1 MSKVVMTYGRMNP
14 PTTGH
19 EKLIHAVHKEAKAQG
34 ATAHV
39 IVSHSHDNKKNPVPT
54 DHKVGYVKKVAPKG
68 VNVSSSDKTHPSVLH
83 QASKLHKAGHTHL
96 TMVVGSDR
104 VDGMHKLLHTYN
116 GKEGPHG
123 HYNFKSIKVKS
134 AGHRDPDSEGTEG
147 VSGTK
152 MREHAKNGD
161 HKSFKAGL
169 PKALHPHAKE
179 IMGHVNSN
187 LKEAYGD
194 SKAKES
200 DPADK
205 KADSIEKRTL
215 MRLKQ
220 MDRNQIPVLQVQKSI
235 DKAADGEYM
244 NQRQRTFA
252 KDAIGNLK
260 KTMQDPLSSMQYIR
274 ALKRM
279 KNTDSKAKDDQMK
292 AKNDQQKV
300 NEDALIDEATVWKT
314 PHHTDEHDEVHT
326 QAGTPS
332 GTFPKHVH
340 KFLDHLKDKKNY
352 HAAMKAGTTTRVS
365 PTQARKLGNTDAGN
379 PKGTRGLESDK
390 VNRVKKLGKTQTK
403 PIVLK
408 DKHTGHMHLLA
419 GNTRLTSSAA
429 KGNMTH
435 VHTLHYDSSKQE
447 SVEFDEAVMDVK
459 ARIKRKLLMR
469 RIRPKLKR
477 MKKLYSKRRVPE
489 KNLRQRARKA
499 AIKVVR
505 KKVAGKRGASYSSQS
520 PASKMFI
527 DKKVQSKQKI
537 INRIATRTLP
547 KTRKAELVR
556 LSNSFDS
563 FVGAYIQEEPKA
575 LGNKPHERKKTPTVA
590 SDTKHRYK
598 EKNKKNKFEEPLVT
612 QEDLESLCR
621 KSEESGIPFDA
632 IIEIFIRGM
641 EAGMH
646 EDKSRIENGFGRVNS
661 FISGGAA
668 IEMDADLAEAYRHP
682 GVQNYQRRLKRKS
695 AALRSKSSINS
706 RTSGMFKKRY
716 GRGKKKA
723 SNLRRSS
730 SAKLGSNTKRPV
742 GGVSKQ
748 HRDLGK
754 YQEGDFRRIHG
765 ISKSAMRQRLTREGF
780 EEFKENV
787 PVEFDTNIIAAAAN
801 KGKKKKTNKEYI
813 LKIGEKKDVPS
824 NPYQKFEGTPEA
836 AAHARK
842 MTPGQ
847 VNENYT
853 SAGSGA
859 TTSPSTQSQ
868 GKTFFQA
875 YNDRRNRGVKSKPID
890 KDKYFGKKKVEEE
903 KLGKISRT
911 PGGPKKFMVKV
922 KDPSTGNVKTVRF
935 GDPNLSI
942 KRDSPTRRKSFR
954 ARHNCDNPGPRTKAR
969 YWSCKQWRAGAKVQ
983 DGFEPLGFTLKE
995 EFIIEAATDTGK
1007 LKHLDHVED
1016 HAHNSGDEGF
1026 HHAFHSLEHTHDLIK
1041 GKKKDGSSVTAKYD
1055 GAPSIVFGHHPKT
1068 GKFFV
1073 GTKSVFNKDPKI
1085 NHTEE
1090 DIDKNHGHAP
1100 GLAAKLKHALKH
1112 LPKVTPKGKVYQGDL
1127 MHSGVKSKSNPEG
1140 DVEHKEGKYH
1150 FKPNTISYSTKKDSD
1165 HGKKIASSKIGVV
1178 PHTEYKGKDLESMK
1192 AHFNADVSQMKSH
1205 KDVHVISPHHDMS
1218 KVKHSEE
1225 NQKGYEHHMKKA
1237 TEHFNKIEDGHHE
1250 AIGAHAHNTHINT
1263 YINKTVREGS
1273 KPSVNG
1279 YKDHVKDHYQKKAD
1293 KVKTDAAKEKHIGVG
1308 KEHTDHVDANKKHFQ
1323 RAFDIHHHLQSAKNH
1338 LVKSL
1343 STHQD
1348 FDHHIGGVKS
1358 KGEGFVV
1365 SKDNKPSKLVDRAEF
1380 SRANFLSGKPG
1391 EAK

>member
-1 MSKVVMTYGRMNP
+1 MTN
-14 PTTGH
+14 
-19 EKLIHAVHKEAKAQG
+19 
-34 ATAHV
+34 
-39 IVSHSHDNKKNPVPT
+39 
-54 DHKVGYVKKVAPKG
+54 
-68 VNVSSSDKTHPSVLH
+68 
-83 QASKLHKAGHTHL
+83 
-96 TMVVGSDR
+96 
-104 VDGMHKLLHTYN
+104 
-116 GKEGPHG
+116 
-123 HYNFKSIKVKS
+123 
-134 AGHRDPDSEGTEG
+134 
-147 VSGTK
+147 
-152 MREHAKNGD
+152 
-161 HKSFKAGL
+161 
-169 PKALHPHAKE
+169 
-179 IMGHVNSN
+179 
-187 LKEAYGD
+187 
-194 SKAKES
+194 
-200 DPADK
+200 
-205 KADSIEKRTL
+205 
-215 MRLKQ
+215 
-220 MDRNQIPVLQVQKSI
+220 
-235 DKAADGEYM
+235 
-244 NQRQRTFA
+244 
-252 KDAIGNLK
+252 
-260 KTMQDPLSSMQYIR
+260 
-274 ALKRM
+274 
-279 KNTDSKAKDDQMK
+279 
-292 AKNDQQKV
+292 
-300 NEDALIDEATVWKT
+300 
-314 PHHTDEHDEVHT
+314 
-326 QAGTPS
+326 
-332 GTFPKHVH
+332 
-340 KFLDHLKDKKNY
+340 
-352 HAAMKAGTTTRVS
+352 
-365 PTQARKLGNTDAGN
+365 
-379 PKGTRGLESDK
+379 
-390 VNRVKKLGKTQTK
+390 
-403 PIVLK
+403 
-408 DKHTGHMHLLA
+408 
-419 GNTRLTSSAA
+419 
-429 KGNMTH
+429 

-716 GRGKKKA
+716 GRGRVKA
-723 SNLRRSS
+723 SNLRLSS
-730 SAKLGSNTKRPV
+730 SAMLGGNTKRPV
-742 GGVSKQ
+742 GGVTKV
-748 HRDLGK
+748 HRDLAK
-754 YQEGDFRRIHG
+754 YSEGDFRRIHG
-765 ISKSAMRQRLTREGF
+765 RSKSAVRQRLTREGF
-780 EEFKENV
+780 DQFKENV

-824 NPYQKFEGTPEA
+824 NPYQKLEGTPEA

-847 VNENYT
+847 VI
-853 SAGSGA
+853 
-859 TTSPSTQSQ
+859 
-868 GKTFFQA
+868 QA
-875 YNDRRNRGVKSKPID
+875 DTPEDRMEKRNKEFALKKQRDHEYEMKFGRK
-890 KDKYFGKKKVEEE
+890 KDTRAIGEE

-1165 HGKKIASSKIGVV
+1165 HGKNCLLYTSPSPRDVEESRMPSS
-1178 PHTEYKGKDLESMK
+1178 
-1192 AHFNADVSQMKSH
+1192 A
-1205 KDVHVISPHHDMS
+1205 
-1218 KVKHSEE
+1218 
-1225 NQKGYEHHMKKA
+1225 
-1237 TEHFNKIEDGHHE
+1237 
-1250 AIGAHAHNTHINT
+1250 
-1263 YINKTVREGS
+1263 
-1273 KPSVNG
+1273 
-1279 YKDHVKDHYQKKAD
+1279 
-1293 KVKTDAAKEKHIGVG
+1293 
-1308 KEHTDHVDANKKHFQ
+1308 
-1323 RAFDIHHHLQSAKNH
+1323 
-1338 LVKSL
+1338 
-1343 STHQD
+1343 
-1348 FDHHIGGVKS
+1348 
-1358 KGEGFVV
+1358 
-1365 SKDNKPSKLVDRAEF
+1365 
-1380 SRANFLSGKPG
+1380 
-1391 EAK
+1391 

>member
-179 IMGHVNSN
+179 IMDHVNSN

-205 KADSIEKRTL
+205 KADSIAKRTL

-220 MDRNQIPVLQVQKSI
+220 MDRNQIPVLQVQKAL
-235 DKAADGEYM
+235 DQAADGEYM

-260 KTMQDPLSSMQYIR
+260 KTMQDPLSSMQFIR

-300 NEDALIDEATVWKT
+300 NEDALI
-314 PHHTDEHDEVHT
+314 
-326 QAGTPS
+326 
-332 GTFPKHVH
+332 
-340 KFLDHLKDKKNY
+340 
-352 HAAMKAGTTTRVS
+352 
-365 PTQARKLGNTDAGN
+365 
-379 PKGTRGLESDK
+379 
-390 VNRVKKLGKTQTK
+390 
-403 PIVLK
+403 
-408 DKHTGHMHLLA
+408 
-419 GNTRLTSSAA
+419 
-429 KGNMTH
+429 
-435 VHTLHYDSSKQE
+435 
-447 SVEFDEAVMDVK
+447 DEAVMDVK

-563 FVGAYIQEEPKA
+563 FVGALISEKA
-575 LGNKPHERKKTPTVA
+575 WPDSVGKKAVGGKEHVRKENPTVA
-590 SDTKHRYK
+590 SHTKHRYK
-598 EKNKKNKFEEPLVT
+598 KKNEKDRVEEPLVT
-612 QEDLESLCR
+612 KEDLEALIR
-621 KSEESGIPFDA
+621 KSEESEIPFDA
-632 IIEIFIRGM
+632 ILEIFIRGM
-641 EAGMH
+641 EDCLH

-716 GRGKKKA
+716 GRGRKKA

-742 GGVSKQ
+742 GGVTKV
-748 HRDLGK
+748 HRDLAK
-754 YQEGDFRRIHG
+754 YSEGDFRRIHG
-765 ISKSAMRQRLTREGF
+765 RSKSAVRQRLTREGF
-780 EEFKENV
+780 DQFKENV

-824 NPYQKFEGTPEA
+824 NPYQKLEGTPEA

-1073 GTKSVFNKDPKI
+1073 GSKSVFNKDPKI

-1090 DIDKNHGHAP
+1090 DIDRNHGHAP

>member
-1 MSKVVMTYGRMNP
+1 MEKKVVMTYGRMNP

-19 EKLIHAVHKEAKAQG
+19 EKLIHAVHKEAKSQG
-34 ATAHV
+34 ASAHV
-39 IVSHSHDNKKNPVPT
+39 IVSHSHDNKKNPVPLE
-54 DHKVGYVKKVAPKG
+54 HKVGYVKKVAPKG
-68 VNVSSSDKTHPSVLH
+68 VNVSSSDKSSPSVLH
-83 QASKLHKAGHTHL
+83 QASKLHSQGHKHL

-104 VDGMHKLLHTYN
+104 VDQMHKLLHQYN

-152 MREHAKNGD
+152 MREHAKSGD

-179 IMGHVNSN
+179 IMNHVSSN
-187 LKEAYGD
+187 LKED
-194 SKAKES
+194 V
-200 DPADK
+200 DP
-205 KADSIEKRTL
+205 EMVRKRTL
-215 MRLKQ
+215 MRFRT
-220 MDRNQIPVLQVQKSI
+220 MDKDNTPIKAILQAL
-235 DKAADGEYM
+235 DKAAEGEYM
-244 NQRQRTFA
+244 NPRQRKFA
-252 KDAIGNLK
+252 KSSIGKLTK
-260 KTMQDPLSSMQYIR
+260 QMGDPIASHQMIR
-274 ALKRM
+274 SIKRM
-279 KNTDSKAKDDQMK
+279 DKDQDTKARNNPAGKAVQSKPA
-292 AKNDQQKV
+292 
-300 NEDALIDEATVWKT
+300 
-314 PHHTDEHDEVHT
+314 
-326 QAGTPS
+326 
-332 GTFPKHVH
+332 
-340 KFLDHLKDKKNY
+340 
-352 HAAMKAGTTTRVS
+352 TRV
-365 PTQARKLGNTDAGN
+365 
-379 PKGTRGLESDK
+379 E
-390 VNRVKKLGKTQTK
+390 
-403 PIVLK
+403 
-408 DKHTGHMHLLA
+408 
-419 GNTRLTSSAA
+419 
-429 KGNMTH
+429 
-435 VHTLHYDSSKQE
+435 E
-447 SVEFDEAVMDVK
+447 VEIDEAVMDVK

-469 RIRPKLKR
+469 RIRPRLKR
-477 MKKLYSKRRVPE
+477 MKRLYAKRRVPT
-489 KNLRQRARKA
+489 KNIQQRAQKA
-499 AIKVVR
+499 AIRKVR
-505 KKVAGKRGASYSSQS
+505 QKVAGSRGATYTKQS

-527 DKKVQSKQKI
+527 DKKVQAKQKI
-537 INRIATRTLP
+537 VNRIAARMLP
-547 KTRKAELVR
+547 KARKAELVR
-556 LSNSFDS
+556 LSNSFDD
-563 FVGAYIQEEPKA
+563 FVGELINEKA
-575 LGNKPHERKKTPTVA
+575 WPDSVGKEAVGGKEHVRKENPTVA

-598 EKNKKNKFEEPLVT
+598 KKNEKDRVEEPLVT
-612 QEDLESLCR
+612 KEDLEALIR

-632 IIEIFIRGM
+632 ILEIFIRGM
-641 EAGMH
+641 EDCLH
-646 EDKSRIENGFGRVNS
+646 EDRSRIENGFGRVNS

-668 IEMDADLAEAYRHP
+668 IEMDTDLAEAYRHA
-682 GVQNYQRRLKRKS
+682 GVQSYQRRLKRKS
-695 AALRSKSSINS
+695 AALRSKSSVNS
-706 RTSGMFKKRY
+706 ASSGMFKKRY
-716 GRGKKKA
+716 GRGRIKA

-730 SAKLGSNTKRPV
+730 SANPAGNTKRPK
-742 GGVSKQ
+742 GGVTKV
-748 HRDLGK
+748 HRDLAK
-754 YQEGDFRRIHG
+754 YSEADFRRIHG
-765 ISKSAMRQRLTREGF
+765 RSKSSTRQRLTREGF
-780 EEFKENV
+780 AQFKENV

-824 NPYQKFEGTPEA
+824 NPYQKLEGTPEA

-859 TTSPSTQSQ
+859 TTSPSTQPQ
-868 GKTFFQA
+868 GKTFFQS

-995 EFIIEAATDTGK
+995 EFIVEAATDTGK

-1026 HHAFHSLEHTHDLIK
+1026 HHAFHSLEHTHDMIK

-1073 GTKSVFNKDPKI
+1073 GSKSVFNKDPKI

-1127 MHSGVKSKSNPEG
+1127 MHSGVKTKSNPEG

-1237 TEHFNKIEDGHHE
+1237 TEHYNKVEDGHHE
-1250 AIGAHAHNTHINT
+1250 ALGAHKHGEHLNT
-1263 YINKTVREGS
+1263 YINKTVREDS
-1273 KPSVNG
+1273 KPSVKG
-1279 YKDHVKDHYQKKAD
+1279 YKDHLTDQHQKKAD
-1293 KVKTDAAKEKHIGVG
+1293 KVKTTAAKEKHIGVG
-1308 KEHTDHVDANKKHFQ
+1308 QEHKDHVDANKKHFQ